1 MMMQNVLNM
10 AFATGLLYD
19 VVLLQIST
27 IVVWFCKVVCMM
39 NMIVVVCCRLY
50 HNSWLAQGKAMIC
63 TGPFSTVVPNTGCT
77 NPDSKKMAAIPH
89 HSEAV
94 LAKRLWIKFNRE
106 SISSHQ
112 L

>member
-1 MMMQNVLNM
+1 MQNVLNM

-63 TGPFSTVVPNTGCT
+63 S
-77 NPDSKKMAAIPH
+77 
-89 HSEAV
+89 
-94 LAKRLWIKFNRE
+94 RLLFL
-106 SISSHQ
+106 SHLTISQPVQCNDEVHLLVSR
-112 L
+112 